1 MSKGVHDMF
10 VMVINLLR
18 FNLKLEHVT
27 IGLFEIF
34 KTTGWGFAKKKT
46 NLMNKCWLFFDALH
60 ATITMALKLK
70 DKFGMTPFII
80 NLMGHVMVVALE
92 LSMFVSN
99 IKKMQCFKWFSFIPN
114 QL

>member
-18 FNLKLEHVT
+18 FNSKLEHVT
-27 IGLFEIF
+27 IGLFEVFLII
-34 KTTGWGFAKKKT
+34 GWGFAKKLT
-46 NLMNKCWLFFDALH
+46 NLMNKCWLFSNAFH

-70 DKFGMTPFII
+70 DKFGMTPFIV
-80 NLMGHVMVVALE
+80 NLMGPVMVVALK

-99 IKKMQCFKWFSFIPN
+99 IKKNVMF
-114 QL
+114 